1 MLCER
6 CQPMAVF
13 QILKYPNPILR
24 KKVEALKEITEED
37 KRLIG
42 DMIDTMKAACGVGLA
57 ANQIGVSKRIFVF
70 NPSVD
75 EWRAD
80 VLINPIIMKRRGSE
94 KMEEGCLSLPGISEE
109 VRRSN
114 YILVEGRDVNGK
126 PVRFEATGLLAR
138 IIQHEIDHLNGI
150 LLIDRINLLRRIRAL
165 RQLKRSS
172 K

>member
-1 MLCER
+1 
-6 CQPMAVF
+6 MAIL

-24 KKVEALKEITEED
+24 KKAEALKEITEED
-37 KRLIG
+37 KCLIG
-42 DMIDTMKAACGVGLA
+42 DMIDTMKAVEGVGLA

-70 NPSVD
+70 NSSVD

-80 VLINPIIMKRRGSE
+80 VFINPIVIKRRGSE

-165 RQLKRSS
+165 RQLKGGF
-172 K
+172 

>member
-1 MLCER
+1 MLRER
-6 CQPMAVF
+6 YRLMAVF
-13 QILKYPNPILR
+13 QILKYPNSILR
-24 KKVEALKEITEED
+24 KKAEALKEITEED
-37 KRLIG
+37 KRLMG
-42 DMIDTMKAACGVGLA
+42 DMIDTMKAVEGVGLA

-165 RQLKRSS
+165 RQLKGGF
-172 K
+172 

>member
-1 MLCER
+1 
-6 CQPMAVF
+6 MAIL
-13 QILKYPNPILR
+13 QILKSPNPILR
-24 KKVEALKEITEED
+24 KKAEALKEITEED

-42 DMIDTMKAACGVGLA
+42 DMIDTMKAVEGVGLA

-165 RQLKRSS
+165 RQLKGGF
-172 K
+172 KTA

>member
-1 MLCER
+1 
-6 CQPMAVF
+6 MAIL

-24 KKVEALKEITEED
+24 KKAEALKEITEED
-37 KRLIG
+37 KCLIG
-42 DMIDTMKAACGVGLA
+42 DMIDTMKAVEGVGLA

-70 NPSVD
+70 NSSVD

-80 VLINPIIMKRRGSE
+80 VLINPIVIKRRGSE

-165 RQLKRSS
+165 RQLKGGF
-172 K
+172 

>member
-1 MLCER
+1 
-6 CQPMAVF
+6 MAIL

-24 KKVEALKEITEED
+24 KKTEALKEITEED

-42 DMIDTMKAACGVGLA
+42 DMIDTMKAVEGVGLA

-80 VLINPIIMKRRGSE
+80 VFINPIIMKRRGSE

-165 RQLKRSS
+165 HQLKGDF
-172 K
+172 

>member
-1 MLCER
+1 
-6 CQPMAVF
+6 MAIL

-24 KKVEALKEITEED
+24 KKTEALKEITEED

-42 DMIDTMKAACGVGLA
+42 DMIDTMKAVEGVGLA

-165 RQLKRSS
+165 RQLKGGF
-172 K
+172 